1 MDDATKRDVEGVEDS
16 REEHRGT
23 DPAISNLPTPEEEA
37 SVIRKLD
44 WHIMPLVFTIYSLSV
59 LDRSNLGNAHVAGLD
74 ESIGLTG
81 DQYSTLGT
89 FFYVTY
95 IIFQSAAVGWKH
107 FPAHAWV
114 TFVVLSFA
122 TISTSQA
129 AAQNYGGMVVLR
141 FLLGATE
148 AMYAGVPVYLS
159 FFYPRDKV
167 GFRQGIFLSGSALAN
182 AYGGALGYAITQIK
196 SHIEPWRI
204 LFLIEGLPTF
214 AIAIVAWFCF
224 PDDIESAKFLS
235 DREKQ
240 VVKHMVSRDQTAD
253 VINHTGL
260 RVKDF
265 FAAFKDWRNRVRM
278 RGPFVCFF
286 SVVAAI
292 GFLLLATTE
301 AAASRYLG
309 VYFAIT
315 IFVSVAILIPWVSNT
330 HQTETFFYIAR
341 IHFPPY
347 SFFIAFAHELINYNS
362 LRLENQPPP
371 ISISPTC
378 QHIKF
383 EGCFRGAGI
392 TTCFVNVGSDHPSVI
407 EAIVKGKRER
417 PDRWP
422 RMITCPSEITAIS
435 MADGFARVTG
445 RPQAVLVHVDVGTQ
459 ALGQGIHNASV
470 GRVPVFIFAGLCPYT
485 ESGELLG
492 SRTEYMHWLQEPH
505 DQKAIVRQYCRY
517 TGEVRTGLNVKQT
530 IGRALQFAN
539 STPKGPVYVAGA
551 REVLAEK
558 IEPYSLQQDQWVPI
572 GPSALP
578 SDAISEIS
586 TALVQAERPLIITG
600 YSGRDRRTPE
610 LLVALADL
618 IPGIRVHDTGGSDMC
633 FPFSHIASEG
643 SRFSMHECTKDADV
657 ILLLD
662 CDIPWI
668 PSRNPPP
675 KDAKIYNID
684 VDPLNQQIPVSF
696 FPAHGR
702 WKADCY
708 TALTQ
713 LVNHIKSN
721 DSLTS
726 ALQSPTYAARKEAR
740 TLVHKERLAEIA
752 SQVRL
757 GNEDRLDI
765 NNIGS
770 LLKTTLPDSTT
781 FVVEAVTSAQT
792 LFDQLQPDRPGSWIN
807 CGGTGIGWSNGAVL
821 GVKMALADM
830 AEGEG
835 RNSSSLVCQ
844 VVGDGS
850 FMCAAPSSAVWIA
863 SKYDVPILTVVL
875 NNGGWKAPRNSTQIV
890 YPEGLNTSASDDEI
904 NTSFRPS
911 PNYAALAEA
920 AAGSE
925 VGSANNPDNSGAWMH
940 GVRVKTVGELRQ
952 ALQLARVRVAEEGKG
967 MLVEVLM

>member
-1 MDDATKRDVEGVEDS
+1 MTS
-16 REEHRGT
+16 R
-23 DPAISNLPTPEEEA
+23 
-37 SVIRKLD
+37 
-44 WHIMPLVFTIYSLSV
+44 
-59 LDRSNLGNAHVAGLD
+59 GL
-74 ESIGLTG
+74 
-81 DQYSTLGT
+81 
-89 FFYVTY
+89 
-95 IIFQSAAVGWKH
+95 H
-107 FPAHAWV
+107 PR
-114 TFVVLSFA
+114 VVLMPSSRVFRG
-122 TISTSQA
+122 ISHSKTVRSIS
-129 AAQNYGGMVVLR
+129 
-141 FLLGATE
+141 
-148 AMYAGVPVYLS
+148 YLTRS
-159 FFYPRDKV
+159 
-167 GFRQGIFLSGSALAN
+167 
-182 AYGGALGYAITQIK
+182 
-196 SHIEPWRI
+196 
-204 LFLIEGLPTF
+204 
-214 AIAIVAWFCF
+214 
-224 PDDIESAKFLS
+224 
-235 DREKQ
+235 
-240 VVKHMVSRDQTAD
+240 
-253 VINHTGL
+253 
-260 RVKDF
+260 
-265 FAAFKDWRNRVRM
+265 
-278 RGPFVCFF
+278 
-286 SVVAAI
+286 
-292 GFLLLATTE
+292 
-301 AAASRYLG
+301 
-309 VYFAIT
+309 
-315 IFVSVAILIPWVSNT
+315 
-330 HQTETFFYIAR
+330 
-341 IHFPPY
+341 
-347 SFFIAFAHELINYNS
+347 S
-362 LRLENQPPP
+362 LRLPSNSLTTTPCAWRINRHQSRYSQRAN
-371 ISISPTC
+371 ISSSKDASAGYTTAFAL
-378 QHIKF
+378 F
-383 EGCFRGAGI
+383 EGLWEAGI

-422 RMITCPSEITAIS
+422 RMITCPSEVTAIS

-492 SRTEYMHWLQEPH
+492 SRTEYMHWLQEPQ

-517 TGEVRTGLNVKQT
+517 TGEIRTGLNVKQT

-539 STPKGPVYVAGA
+539 STPKGPVYIAGA

-558 IEPYSLQQDQWVPI
+558 IEPYSLQQEKWVPI

-643 SRFSMHECTKDADV
+643 SRFSMHDCTKDADV

-684 VDPLNQQIPVSF
+684 IDPLNQQIPVSF

-702 WKADCY
+702 WKVDCY

-713 LVNHIKSN
+713 LLNHIKS
-721 DSLTS
+721 DDTLTS
-726 ALQSPTYAARKEAR
+726 ALQNPTYAARKEAR

-770 LLKTTLPDSTT
+770 LLKTTLPDSAT

-792 LFDQLQPDRPGSWIN
+792 LYDQLQPDRPGSWIN

-821 GVKMALADM
+821 GVKMALEDM

-835 RNSSSLVCQ
+835 RNGSSMVCQ

-850 FMCAAPSSAVWIA
+850 FMCAAPSSSIWVA

-890 YPEGLNTSASDDEI
+890 YPDGLNTSASDDEI

-925 VGSANNPDNSGAWMH
+925 TGSANNPDNSGAWMH

-952 ALQLARVRVAEEGKG
+952 ALQLAQIRVAEEGKG
-967 MLVEVLM
+967 MLIEVLM